1 MTNYD
6 MRGQSV
12 LNQFN
17 AETINIISA
26 QSERLARI
34 TWRGLE
40 TVNYIVKDDSKEF
53 KIWFAQ
59 DVFKAIKQTFT
70 GKGYKRFSAILD
82 PRPGKVRLEA
92 KFAYRLHCHE
102 IAFARNIRKFGTER
116 SAFYERV
123 NSASSP
129 EEQQRLLREE
139 ANYRQQLFEGWRVN
153 PEIDS
158 SGLGAIQIEHDPDGH
173 SISVRSLPTLSLDP
187 QDYDHRVE
195 TTSEMLEYVAAAL
208 RSPVA
213 FVGNLTLTQ
222 QRNVP
227 LLKLTASLL
236 DGEPIKMDAIR
247 INAENWEQWDYRYPR
262 FEAEL
267 ASLE

>member
-12 LNQFN
+12 INQFN

-26 QSERLARI
+26 EAKRLSRI
-34 TWRGLE
+34 TWRGVE
-40 TVNYIVKDDSKEF
+40 TVNYIVKDDSKRF

-59 DVFKAIKQTFT
+59 DIFKSIMQTFT

-82 PRPGKVRLEA
+82 PRSAKVGGQTS
-92 KFAYRLHCHE
+92 FAYRLHCHE
-102 IAFARNIRKFGTER
+102 VAFVSNIRKFVTER
-116 SAFYERV
+116 SALYERV

-129 EEQQRLLREE
+129 EEQERLLREE
-139 ANYRQQLFEGWRVN
+139 ADDRKHLFEGWRIS
-153 PEIDS
+153 PQIDS
-158 SGLGAIQIEHDPDGH
+158 SQLGAIRIEYDPDGH
-173 SISVRSLPTLSLDP
+173 SVSVMSLQPLSLDP
-187 QDYDHRVE
+187 QHYDHRVE

-208 RSPVA
+208 QSPVA
-213 FVGNLTLTQ
+213 FVGDLTLTQ

-236 DGEPIKMDAIR
+236 DGEPIKIDSIR
-247 INAENWEQWDYRYPR
+247 INAKDWEQWDYRYPL

-267 ASLE
+267 ARLK